1 MGTSGHVKVH
11 TPEPG
16 TGDPQRAGHCHL
28 CPFPMSSWVQATVI
42 SLNSALSHHHT
53 FVHAVTR
60 SPSSLFRSSRPFKT
74 CSSALTQHTKNRAR
88 SSLLSTQTA
97 KHRQESPGAQALRSV
112 CWLGSYS
119 YHWPA
124 VWPWASHLP
133 PVNPS
138 FLTTHPPHFAATGI
152 N

>member
-11 TPEPG
+11 TPQPG

-74 CSSALTQHTKNRAR
+74 CQVLSLSTLKTGPGPHFSAPRQPSTDRRALEHR
-88 SSLLSTQTA
+88 LWDQSAGLGPTATTDQQCDLGQVTSLLWTPVS
-97 KHRQESPGAQALRSV
+97 SP
-112 CWLGSYS
+112 
-119 YHWPA
+119 PT
-124 VWPWASHLP
+124 HLT
-133 PVNPS
+133 
-138 FLTTHPPHFAATGI
+138 LQRWG
-152 N
+152 